1 MFVSMIVYIYIFIV
15 YTDDECIY
23 YIHSKDVLLMFTQA
37 FNFGG
42 KLANVTNKCKQALQ
56 IQVIVLCELN
66 YFFLFLFESY

>member
-1 MFVSMIVYIYIFIV
+1 
-15 YTDDECIY
+15 
-23 YIHSKDVLLMFTQA
+23 MFTQA

-42 KLANVTNKCKQALQ
+42 KLANVTNTCKQALQ

>member
-1 MFVSMIVYIYIFIV
+1 
-15 YTDDECIY
+15 
-23 YIHSKDVLLMFTQA
+23 MFTQA